1 MAFSTQTYNVVP
13 VHEFLDYLSG
23 GDNESASDLMDK
35 ISCSGEVSF
44 GDAVDTILTAQDVC
58 DIVEVNLPVG
68 LDPTMLI
75 GLGS

>member
-1 MAFSTQTYNVVP
+1 MAFSTHIYNVVS
-13 VHEFLDYLSG
+13 VHQFLEYLSG
-23 GDNESASDLMDK
+23 GNDASASDLMDK
-35 ISCSGEVSF
+35 ITSSNKVSF